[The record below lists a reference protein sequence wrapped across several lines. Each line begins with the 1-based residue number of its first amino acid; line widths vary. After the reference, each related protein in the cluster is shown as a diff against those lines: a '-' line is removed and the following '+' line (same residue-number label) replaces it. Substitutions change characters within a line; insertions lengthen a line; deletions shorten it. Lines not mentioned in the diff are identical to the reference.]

1 MEFEYLVDGAV
12 RKIALE
18 PKEGSYLV
26 RDGEVSFLAEI
37 IPLSEEELFILVDG
51 RSHRVYVARDKEG
64 TVVSHLGREIVLS
77 EPRKEDGAGLK
88 AEDGGMDGGGI
99 VKAPMPGKVIKV
111 LVAEG
116 ETVRK
121 NQTLLIVEAMKM
133 ENEIKAGRE
142 SIVRKVHVAAG
153 DLVDAARPLLELE

>member
-12 RKIALE
+12 RKVAIE
-18 PKEGSYLV
+18 VKDGIVLV
-26 RDGEVSFLAEI
+26 REGDQTLRAEI
-37 IPLSEEELFILVDG
+37 VSVSDAEIFLSVDG
-51 RSHRVYVARDKEG
+51 IGRRVFMARDG
-64 TVVSHLGREIVLS
+64 RRWLVSHGGREYVLE
-77 EPRKEDGAGLK
+77 EPRKEEGASFHGEEGGK
-88 AEDGGMDGGGI
+88 DGGL

-116 ETVRK
+116 EAVRK

-142 SIVRKVHVAAG
+142 CVVRKVHVAAG
-153 DLVDAARPLLELE
+153 DLVDAARPLIELE